1 MLERVLAAA
10 AAVVLLLAAYASWR
24 EAEAAMWVLP

>member
-10 AAVVLLLAAYASWR
+10 AAVVLMLAVCASWR
-24 EAEAAMWVLP
+24 EAEAVMWVLP